1 MTKIAIQPNAA
12 GTGTF
17 TIEAPNSNSNRTLV
31 LPDAAGE
38 IYGQG
43 NILGTVSQSGGV
55 PTGAIIERG
64 SNANGEFVKY
74 ADGTQTVRQPF
85 SFNFGASR
93 GDRTSGLSFPSAF
106 SERPALTGVSVVTP
120 ITTGS
125 SANASRLAAFLTMDR
140 DASATSGRIIS
151 PFDTNNVW
159 ANLAI
164 ESEHT
169 EWQAVY
175 FGRWF

>member
-1 MTKIAIQPNAA
+1 MTKIAIVPNAA

-43 NILGTVSQSGGV
+43 NILGTVSQSAGV

-74 ADGTQTVRQPF
+74 ADGTMICTRNYADNPNVTFTLANGIWTFYPFTF
-85 SFNFGASR
+85 SFPV
-93 GDRTSGLSFPSAF
+93 SFVGEPSC
-106 SERPALTGVSVVTP
+106 SV
-120 ITTGS
+120 
-125 SANASRLAAFLTMDR
+125 
-140 DASATSGRIIS
+140 GRIFLS
-151 PFDTNNVW
+151 TGFGWATPRDVSTSAVSFTLFDERDRSNTTVT
-159 ANLAI
+159 LRY
-164 ESEHT
+164 T
-169 EWQAVY
+169 VV
-175 FGRWF
+175 GRWF